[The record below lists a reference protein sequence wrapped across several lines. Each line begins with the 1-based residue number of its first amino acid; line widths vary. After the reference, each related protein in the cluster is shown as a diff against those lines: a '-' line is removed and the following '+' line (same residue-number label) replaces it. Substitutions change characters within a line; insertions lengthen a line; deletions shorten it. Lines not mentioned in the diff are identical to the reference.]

1 MVQQTNTHENA
12 TTEQLHRQLLLEQTT
27 YYMHRENREEFCL
40 PCDGGCPDRFL
51 PCPLV
56 ATIAVVA
63 TLRYSSAA
71 VVVDGEVE
79 PVVVVGGRGRGSRP
93 GAVNDV
99 EGEPDP
105 CDDGRRWGSRLDAA
119 ADVGVDPNPARQL
132 GFHGGEREG
141 YGATR
146 EGGVAANVVSEEAA
160 PAPAVVPRRRRL
172 GFGGGERE
180 VDGASERGG
189 GATREGEVDKWVGIF
204 FSARM

>member
-119 ADVGVDPNPARQL
+119 ADVGVDPNPARRL

-146 EGGVAANVVSEEAA
+146 EGGWRRMSSARKQLL
-160 PAPAVVPRRRRL
+160 RRRWCP
-172 GFGGGERE
+172 GGG
-180 VDGASERGG
+180 G
-189 GATREGEVDKWVGIF
+189 
-204 FSARM
+204 